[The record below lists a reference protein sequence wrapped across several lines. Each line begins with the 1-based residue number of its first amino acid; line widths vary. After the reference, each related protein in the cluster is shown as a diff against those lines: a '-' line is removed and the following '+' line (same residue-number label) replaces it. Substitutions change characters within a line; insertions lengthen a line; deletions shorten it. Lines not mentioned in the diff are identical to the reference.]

1 MVLPP
6 LEVPKVQDDI
16 RLPRILL
23 FLPLLLASR
32 AAAVVLIRA
41 VVVVAAAAVINGVD
55 VIVDVIIIIIARA
68 LLCGN
73 PPQNNTQT
81 IERKSERLRRISIRF
96 SKNSHGDKRVRIVR
110 ILRMLHLIGLG
121 LGNEKDITVNAL
133 EAIRDKCTYV
143 YLENY
148 TSVLASTPAKLEEF
162 YGKKV
167 TICDRAF
174 VESNGVDGMLTLA
187 GKEDVAFL
195 VVGDCFAATTH
206 SDLVLRAHE
215 KKVKVKAYY
224 NASIMNACAGSGLQ
238 LYNFG
243 KTVSL
248 CFFTPTWK
256 PDSFYDSIKMNKLN
270 GGLHTLVLLDI
281 RVKEPTVEALCTGKK
296 IYEPARFMSVSTAA
310 RQMLYVENEV
320 RKEGVYDEDSI
331 VVATARV
338 GQEDERFISC
348 TLKEMCRVNAG
359 GPLHSLILVGTE
371 VHELEENMLKHYRA
385 KPEDFYSEGEEPES
399 QYLEDGV
406 L

>member
-1 MVLPP
+1 
-6 LEVPKVQDDI
+6 
-16 RLPRILL
+16 
-23 FLPLLLASR
+23 
-32 AAAVVLIRA
+32 
-41 VVVVAAAAVINGVD
+41 
-55 VIVDVIIIIIARA
+55 
-68 LLCGN
+68 
-73 PPQNNTQT
+73 
-81 IERKSERLRRISIRF
+81 
-96 SKNSHGDKRVRIVR
+96 
-110 ILRMLHLIGLG
+110 MLHLIGLG

-133 EAIRDKCTYV
+133 EAIRRCGRI

-148 TSVLASTPAKLEEF
+148 TSVLCCSAETLERF
-162 YGKKV
+162 YEREITV
-167 TICDRAF
+167 CDRAF
-174 VESNGVDGMLTLA
+174 VESDGVDGMLKRA
-187 GKEDVAFL
+187 EEEDVAFL

-206 SDLVLRAHE
+206 ADLVLRAHE
-215 KKVKVKAYY
+215 KNVKVKTYY

-248 CFFTPTWK
+248 CFFTKTWK
-256 PDSFYDSIKMNKLN
+256 PDSFYDSIKMNKSN

-320 RKEGVYDEDSI
+320 RKEGVYNEDSM

-348 TLKEMCRVNAG
+348 TLKEMCRINAG

-371 VHELEENMLKHYRA
+371 VHELEENMWKHYRA
-385 KPEDFYSEGEEPES
+385 KPEDFYPDGKEPPN
-399 QYLEDGV
+399 QYLEEDV

>member
-1 MVLPP
+1 MSL
-6 LEVPKVQDDI
+6 L
-16 RLPRILL
+16 ILRVR
-23 FLPLLLASR
+23 FC
-32 AAAVVLIRA
+32 VE
-41 VVVVAAAAVINGVD
+41 
-55 VIVDVIIIIIARA
+55 
-68 LLCGN
+68 N
-73 PPQNNTQT
+73 PPPQSTKQFNN
-81 IERKSERLRRISIRF
+81 ERERERRRRLSAVFKEPSRR
-96 SKNSHGDKRVRIVR
+96 GDKRVLILR

-133 EAIRDKCTYV
+133 EAIIRDKCAYV
-143 YLENY
+143 YLKNY
-148 TSVLASTPAKLEEF
+148 TSVLSASPSKLEEF

-174 VESNGVDGMLTLA
+174 VESNGVDGMLTQA
-187 GKEDVAFL
+187 EKEEVAFL

-215 KKVKVKAYY
+215 KKKVKAYY

-256 PDSFYDSIKMNKLN
+256 PDSFYDSIKMNKVN

-281 RVKEPTVEALCTGKK
+281 RVKEPAVEALCTGKK

-385 KPEDFYSEGEEPES
+385 KPEDFLSGRRRAGKSIFRRRSVVERA
-399 QYLEDGV
+399 
-406 L
+406 

>member
-1 MVLPP
+1 MVLMSSSMS
-6 LEVPKVQDDI
+6 L
-16 RLPRILL
+16 LILL
-23 FLPLLLASR
+23 RMRF
-32 AAAVVLIRA
+32 VLHI
-41 VVVVAAAAVINGVD
+41 
-55 VIVDVIIIIIARA
+55 
-68 LLCGN
+68 
-73 PPQNNTQT
+73 PHKT
-81 IERKSERLRRISIRF
+81 IEQRERKRERRRRLSAVFKEPSR
-96 SKNSHGDKRVRIVR
+96 GDKRVLRSV
-110 ILRMLHLIGLG
+110 LRMGLHLIGLG

-133 EAIRDKCTYV
+133 EAIRDKCAHV

-148 TSVLASTPAKLEEF
+148 TSVLAASPSKLEEF

-174 VESNGVDGMLTLA
+174 VESNGVDGMLTQA
-187 GKEDVAFL
+187 EKEDVAFL

-215 KKVKVKAYY
+215 KKVKVKTYY

-256 PDSFYDSIKMNKLN
+256 PDSFYDSIKMNKVN

-385 KPEDFYSEGEEPES
+385 KPEDFYPEGEEPES

>member
-1 MVLPP
+1 MLHSKREYGRKRRSVSLKSSFSLSNNTPTAARNRNAPKSGHKKERRQTPP
-6 LEVPKVQDDI
+6 PPPTTTTTL
-16 RLPRILL
+16 
-23 FLPLLLASR
+23 LPLL
-32 AAAVVLIRA
+32 I
-41 VVVVAAAAVINGVD
+41 
-55 VIVDVIIIIIARA
+55 
-68 LLCGN
+68 
-73 PPQNNTQT
+73 
-81 IERKSERLRRISIRF
+81 K
-96 SKNSHGDKRVRIVR
+96 
-110 ILRMLHLIGLG
+110 RMLHLIGLG

-133 EAIRDKCTYV
+133 DAIRRCGRI

-148 TSVLASTPAKLEEF
+148 TSVLCCSAETLERF
-162 YGKKV
+162 YEREITV
-167 TICDRAF
+167 CDRAF
-174 VESNGVDGMLTLA
+174 VESDGVDGMLKRA
-187 GKEDVAFL
+187 EEEDVAFL

-206 SDLVLRAHE
+206 ADLVLRAHE
-215 KKVKVKAYY
+215 KNVKVKTYY

-248 CFFTPTWK
+248 CFFTKTWK
-256 PDSFYDSIKMNKLN
+256 PDSFYDSIKMNKSN

-320 RKEGVYDEDSI
+320 RKEGVYNEDSM

-348 TLKEMCRVNAG
+348 TLKEMCRINAG

-385 KPEDFYSEGEEPES
+385 KPEDFYPDGKEPPN
-399 QYLEDGV
+399 QYLEEDV

>member
-1 MVLPP
+1 MSL
-6 LEVPKVQDDI
+6 L
-16 RLPRILL
+16 ILL
-23 FLPLLLASR
+23 RVRFVLHIPHKTIEQRERKRERRRRLSAVFKEPSR
-32 AAAVVLIRA
+32 E
-41 VVVVAAAAVINGVD
+41 D
-55 VIVDVIIIIIARA
+55 KRA
-68 LLCGN
+68 L
-73 PPQNNTQT
+73 
-81 IERKSERLRRISIRF
+81 RSA
-96 SKNSHGDKRVRIVR
+96 
-110 ILRMLHLIGLG
+110 LRMGLHLIGLG

-133 EAIRDKCTYV
+133 EAIRDKCAHV

-148 TSVLASTPAKLEEF
+148 TSVLAASPSKLEEF

-174 VESNGVDGMLTLA
+174 VESNGVDGMLTQA
-187 GKEDVAFL
+187 EKEDVAFL

-215 KKVKVKAYY
+215 KKVKVKTYY

-256 PDSFYDSIKMNKLN
+256 PDSFYDSIKMNKVN

-320 RKEGVYDEDSI
+320 RKEGVYDEDSV

-385 KPEDFYSEGEEPES
+385 KPEDFYPEGEEPES